1 VSGLRI
7 TYEGVTYSF
16 ELGEVVTIGRNPDSG
31 VVVGDPTV
39 SRKHAYAVSGADGW
53 VLHDVGAD
61 RVFVDG
67 RPAKQVTIGSM
78 TQVRLVSEEGPLLY
92 CQANPAAAA
101 PDPAPYAPQA
111 YAPPAPDYATPA
123 AQDYAPAAPDYAPAA
138 PDYAA
143 PAPQAYG
150 PPAAPDYAAPA
161 PAEYA
166 PAAPAPVSP
175 ASPAGAAPPPAAPL
189 YTPASPESPVTPPES
204 PAPSPMMAQQQPV
217 APPPPHIVPGMLAPA
232 AGPGYPAAPQHA
244 MPQHAM
250 GMPAGGMPAG
260 GMPPGGMPPGGM
272 PIAVGIVAEPHP
284 PGFAAAIHI
293 LVPVRSW
300 LTDPGWRQGFRLL
313 VIVYGLLPSVF
324 FVVLSNSTNVT
335 APGWAYSLYIAPLWA
350 IAFYLLIRPG
360 PVTRQVI
367 GVAVGIV
374 VGTLVLVPILTLPWE
389 KTLYTTKN
397 PHSLL
402 PWIFGVGYAEEIT
415 KALPVLVAA
424 LVLLRWRKVKLDV
437 RMWMFLGTIGGLA
450 FGVAESA
457 KYVGLYLSAGNQE
470 QGVAIQ
476 VILSFAVRVFL
487 DGFQHAV
494 WAGISAFFIGMGVNY
509 RRRRIPLIIF
519 GISLPAFLHGLNDWA
534 ASLSNQWLWIAV
546 GALSLI
552 FFMGYTMSAASI
564 QQQVRDTPMFRGDS
578 MLMSRAFMMQQ
589 PPPGSGQGGAHG
601 GAHRGG

>member
-1 VSGLRI
+1 VTGLRI

-16 ELGEVVTIGRNPDSG
+16 GLGEVVTIGRNPDSS
-31 VVVGDPTV
+31 VVVQDPTV
-39 SRKHAYAVSGADGW
+39 SRKHAYAESGPQGW
-53 VLHDVGAD
+53 VLHDIGMD
-61 RVFVDG
+61 RMFVDG
-67 RPAKQVTIGSM
+67 RPAKQVTVGPM
-78 TQVRLVSEEGPLLY
+78 TQVRLVSEDGPLLH
-92 CQANPAAAA
+92 CQASQAPAA
-101 PDPAPYAPQA
+101 PAPQA
-111 YAPPAPDYATPA
+111 YAPPSPPE
-123 AQDYAPAAPDYAPAA
+123 
-138 PDYAA
+138 YAA
-143 PAPQAYG
+143 PAQAYA
-150 PPAAPDYAAPA
+150 PPAAPEYAPPA
-161 PAEYA
+161 PQEYTPAVSPEYA
-166 PAAPAPVSP
+166 PAAPAPPVSP
-175 ASPAGAAPPPAAPL
+175 ASPGGAAPPPAAPL
-189 YTPASPESPVTPPES
+189 YTPPGPESPVNPYAS
-204 PAPSPMMAQQQPV
+204 PAPSPMMPPQPPA
-217 APPPPHIVPGMLAPA
+217 APPPPHIVPGMQ
-232 AGPGYPAAPQHA
+232 AGPVGAAYPPA
-244 MPQHAM
+244 PQHAM
-250 GMPAGGMPAG
+250 GMPPGGMSPG
-260 GMPPGGMPPGGM
+260 GMSPGGRPPGGMLPGGGLPPGG
-272 PIAVGIVAEPHP
+272 AHADPHP

-313 VIVYGLLPSVF
+313 VIASGLLPSVF
-324 FVVLSNSTNVT
+324 FVVFQNSTNVT

-360 PVTRQVI
+360 SVTRQVI

-397 PHSLL
+397 VHSLL

-424 LVLLRWRKVKLDV
+424 MVLLKWRKVKLGV

-457 KYVGLYLSAGNQE
+457 KYVGIYLSAGNQE
-470 QGVAIQ
+470 QGVAIP

-519 GISLPAFLHGLNDWA
+519 GISLPAVLHGLNDWA

-552 FFMGYTMSAASI
+552 LFMGYTMSAASI
-564 QQQVRDTPMFRGDS
+564 EQQVRETPLFRGDS
-578 MLMSRAFMMQQ
+578 MLMSRAFMMQP
-589 PPPGSGQGGAHG
+589 PPPGGQPGQGGPHG
-601 GAHRGG
+601 GGHGGTHGGSHRGG

>member
-16 ELGEVVTIGRNPDSG
+16 ELGEVVTIGRNPDSS
-31 VVVGDPTV
+31 VVIGDPTV

-53 VLHDVGAD
+53 VLHDIGAD

-67 RPAKQVTIGSM
+67 RSAQQVTIGSM

-92 CQANPAAAA
+92 CQASPVQAAAA

-111 YAPPAPDYATPA
+111 YAPPAAPEYAAPA
-123 AQDYAPAAPDYAPAA
+123 AQDYAPAAPEYAAPAAQDYAPAA
-138 PDYAA
+138 PEYAA
-143 PAPQAYG
+143 PAPQAYV
-150 PPAAPDYAAPA
+150 P
-161 PAEYA
+161 

-189 YTPASPESPVTPPES
+189 YTPASPESPVTPHES
-204 PAPSPMMAQQQPV
+204 PAPSPMMAQQPV
-217 APPPPHIVPGMLAPA
+217 AQPPPPHIVPGMMVPA
-232 AGPGYPAAPQHA
+232 AEPGYPAAPPQA
-244 MPQHAM
+244 VPQHAM
-250 GMPAGGMPAG
+250 GVPAGGMPPGGMPAG
-260 GMPPGGMPPGGM
+260 GMPPGGMP
-272 PIAVGIVAEPHP
+272 IAVGIIAEPHP

-360 PVTRQVI
+360 PVTRQVV

-374 VGTLVLVPILTLPWE
+374 VGTLVLVPIFTIPWE
-389 KTLYTTKN
+389 KTFYDTKN
-397 PHSLL
+397 PHHLL
-402 PWIFGVGYAEEIT
+402 PWIYGVGYAEEIT

-424 LVLLRWRKVKLDV
+424 LILLRWRKVKLDV

-519 GISLPAFLHGLNDWA
+519 GISLPAVLHGLNDWA

-552 FFMGYTMSAASI
+552 LFMGYTMSAASI
-564 QQQVRDTPMFRGDS
+564 EQQVRETPLFRGDS

-589 PPPGSGQGGAHG
+589 PPGGGPQHPPG